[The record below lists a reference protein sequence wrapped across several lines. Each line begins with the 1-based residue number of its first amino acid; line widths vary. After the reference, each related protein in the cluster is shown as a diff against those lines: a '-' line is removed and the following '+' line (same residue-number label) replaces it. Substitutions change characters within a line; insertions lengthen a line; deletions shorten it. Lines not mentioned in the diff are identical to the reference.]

1 MGNTLLILGNGF
13 DLDLGFRTSYG
24 AFMES
29 QEFRN
34 FQEATYL
41 GKYLFD
47 EQNKS
52 KTWIDIEKEL
62 SRYCL
67 EVNQSGL
74 MTPMKTY
81 GRKLLKQ
88 EYESLKD
95 ALKKYLRKETGRD
108 CRLESSSNALR
119 LLYQIEEY
127 SSNRIVTFN
136 YTELVENISSNAFAP
151 YNHNL
156 LHVHGSLHVEDDIVF
171 GVEDDVVLPKEHAFL
186 YKAYSKYKQTQT
198 FAKWLSEA
206 HNIIF
211 YGYSLGDTDKQ
222 YFASFFKDLCRY
234 NNSNRK
240 IVFYHYGD
248 AAYHDLKWQLLSF
261 TDRQLSALEM
271 YNDVQFLDCSKKGSL
286 PSIR

>member
-1 MGNTLLILGNGF
+1 MDNTLLILGNGF

-29 QEFRN
+29 QEFQN

-41 GKYLFD
+41 GKYLSD

-62 SRYCL
+62 SKYCL
-67 EVNQSGL
+67 EIKQSGL

-81 GRKLLKQ
+81 GRKLLQQ
-88 EYESLKD
+88 EHESLKD
-95 ALKKYLRKETGRD
+95 ALKKYLRKETCRD
-108 CRLESSSNALR
+108 YRIDSSSNALR
-119 LLYQIEEY
+119 LLYQIGEN

-136 YTELVENISSNAFAP
+136 YTELVENISSNAFAS

-156 LHVHGSLHVEDDIVF
+156 LHVHGSLHAEDDIVF
-171 GVEDDVVLPKEHAFL
+171 GVEDDVALPKEHAFL

-240 IVFYHYGD
+240 IVFYYYGD

>member
-29 QEFRN
+29 QEFQD

-41 GKYLFD
+41 GKYLSD

-62 SRYCL
+62 SKYCL
-67 EVNQSGL
+67 EINQSGL
-74 MTPMKTY
+74 MTSKKTY
-81 GRKLLKQ
+81 GRKLLHQ

-95 ALKKYLRKETGRD
+95 ALKKYLRKETSRD
-108 CRLESSSNALR
+108 CRLDSSSNALR

-136 YTELVENISSNAFAP
+136 YTELVENISSNAFAS

-156 LHVHGSLHVEDDIVF
+156 LHVHGSLHAEDDIVF

-186 YKAYSKYKQTQT
+186 YKAYRKNISKHKHLPNGYPKR
-198 FAKWLSEA
+198 
-206 HNIIF
+206 IISYF
-211 YGYSLGDTDKQ
+211 MAIRLVILISSILQVSL
-222 YFASFFKDLCRY
+222 
-234 NNSNRK
+234 K
-240 IVFYHYGD
+240 ICV
-248 AAYHDLKWQLLSF
+248 AIIIQIEK
-261 TDRQLSALEM
+261 
-271 YNDVQFLDCSKKGSL
+271 
-286 PSIR
+286 

>member
-1 MGNTLLILGNGF
+1 MGNTLIILGNGF

-41 GKYLFD
+41 GKYLSD

-62 SRYCL
+62 SKYCL
-67 EVNQSGL
+67 EINQSGL
-74 MTPMKTY
+74 MTSMKTY
-81 GRKLLKQ
+81 GRKLLHQ

-95 ALKKYLRKETGRD
+95 ALKKYLRKETSRD
-108 CRLESSSNALR
+108 YRLDSSSNALR
-119 LLYQIEEY
+119 LLYQIEEN

-136 YTELVENISSNAFAP
+136 YTELVENISSNAFAS

-156 LHVHGSLHVEDDIVF
+156 LHVHGSLHAEDDIVF

-234 NNSNRK
+234 NNSNL
-240 IVFYHYGD
+240 I
-248 AAYHDLKWQLLSF
+248 
-261 TDRQLSALEM
+261 SATL
-271 YNDVQFLDCSKKGSL
+271 
-286 PSIR
+286 

>member
-41 GKYLFD
+41 GKYLSD

-62 SRYCL
+62 SKYCL
-67 EVNQSGL
+67 EINQSGL
-74 MTPMKTY
+74 MTSMKTY
-81 GRKLLKQ
+81 GRKLLHQ

-95 ALKKYLRKETGRD
+95 ALKKYLRKETSRD
-108 CRLESSSNALR
+108 YRLDSSSNALR
-119 LLYQIEEY
+119 LLYQIGEN

-136 YTELVENISSNAFAP
+136 YTELVENISSNAFAS

-156 LHVHGSLHVEDDIVF
+156 LHVHGSLHAEDDIVF
-171 GVEDDVVLPKEHAFL
+171 GWKMRSYFPKNMHSYIKRIVNINKHKHLPNGYPKRIISYFMAIRLVILIGSILQVSLKICVAIIIQIEKYFL
-186 YKAYSKYKQTQT
+186 PL
-198 FAKWLSEA
+198 W
-206 HNIIF
+206 
-211 YGYSLGDTDKQ
+211 
-222 YFASFFKDLCRY
+222 
-234 NNSNRK
+234 
-240 IVFYHYGD
+240 
-248 AAYHDLKWQLLSF
+248 
-261 TDRQLSALEM
+261 
-271 YNDVQFLDCSKKGSL
+271 
-286 PSIR
+286 